1 MVFLR
6 HTERNRQPD
15 AYRAV
20 RILLEK
26 HPRKGAPSLTS
37 AHAPASGRSPS
48 ECWARFK
55 GEHSKVRTAT
65 LPTPCPASDSG
76 WEGACHSL
84 LPDPRPIAHL
94 NRYSSQAQGGSLGL
108 YFKQCHRVLKQG
120 SVACYQRTSLS
131 CYKP

>member
-37 AHAPASGRSPS
+37 AHAPAAGRSPS

-55 GEHSKVRTAT
+55 GEYSKVGMAT

-76 WEGACHSL
+76 WEGACRGPSGVG
-84 LPDPRPIAHL
+84 DRPAGKGVV
-94 NRYSSQAQGGSLGL
+94 QGCPGRNVKIGS
-108 YFKQCHRVLKQG
+108 
-120 SVACYQRTSLS
+120 AI
-131 CYKP
+131 